1 MRHLRKLYLSI
12 CEFFSTHAT
21 DLTASLTISTMLGT
35 IPVCLLSLY
44 CVYHTPILN
53 NYQTQVEQ
61 LIYQPMKNAQ
71 TEQALATI
79 EQAVPSALDFS
90 YSTLFSLLFFS
101 LFFIFS
107 ISHTLAK
114 INQQETTNR
123 LAGKIL
129 VILISSLI
137 TVVAI
142 SELFPNW
149 SASIIG
155 PSIFKSLIL
164 AALLTAI
171 LPKHP
176 PALILRT
183 VCLIMVMQF
192 FIGYGFVTYYHYVN
206 TYHLIYG
213 QATGFIMLISWI
225 YISWAIIVFALIH
238 NNEQAR

>member
-1 MRHLRKLYLSI
+1 MKQLRKLYVSI

-21 DLTASLTISTMLGT
+21 DWTASLTISTMLGT
-35 IPVCLLSLY
+35 IPTCLLCLY
-44 CVYHTPILN
+44 CIYHTPVLN
-53 NYQTQVEQ
+53 NYQPQVEQ

-79 EQAVPSALDFS
+79 EQAMPSALDFS
-90 YSTLFSLLFFS
+90 YSTLASLLFFS
-101 LFFIFS
+101 MFFVFS

-114 INQQETTNR
+114 INQQETANR

-129 VILISSLI
+129 IILVSSL
-137 TVVAI
+137 VAAVAI
-142 SELFPNW
+142 AELYPNW
-149 SASIIG
+149 GQSAFG
-155 PSIFKSLIL
+155 TSIFKSLML
-164 AALLTAI
+164 AALLAAI

-176 PALILRT
+176 PPLILKT

-192 FIGYGFVTYYHYVN
+192 LIGYGFVTYYHYVN

-225 YISWAIIVFALIH
+225 YLSWAIIVFALIH
-238 NNEQAR
+238 NNEQAT